1 MDQTHP
7 YNGSLT
13 AEQFLFYEIR
23 IAAKYYVSGLKID
36 EAIERIK
43 KDNLFQYPTERQVS
57 RLARACYKRLD
68 ALGNDQLV
76 HELASAPNEIAK
88 QINLYAVMR
97 YNRLVWEFMIQVI
110 GEKYRNQDMNF
121 SRKDMNAFFSRLQA
135 QDDSV
140 AAWSDATI
148 TKIKSVLVRMLI
160 ETGYL
165 DGLKD
170 TTLNPVFLCE
180 ELEGLYHQLSG
191 FAGHRHDR
199 ETCASHADC
208 TLLDC
213 AWETDP
219 QQSGGAGRDQH
230 CRNDAQGGRACKC
243 PSGLPR

>member
-68 ALGNDQLV
+68 ALDNEQLV
-76 HELASAPNEIAK
+76 HELASAPNDIAK

-180 ELEGLYHQLSG
+180 ELERGIE
-191 FAGHRHDR
+191 AN
-199 ETCASHADC
+199 
-208 TLLDC
+208 
-213 AWETDP
+213 
-219 QQSGGAGRDQH
+219 
-230 CRNDAQGGRACKC
+230 NDYDA
-243 PSGLPR
+243 LPAFNYFR